1 MKELKLVLFE
11 LNKTTVYSF
20 KKVLNAIKFSETF
33 NVGEMILVMITI
45 HI

>member
-1 MKELKLVLFE
+1 MKELKLSLFE

-20 KKVLNAIKFSETF
+20 KKVLNAIKFSQTC
-33 NVGEMILVMITI
+33 NVGEMILVMIAT